1 MPELPEVETTRR
13 GIEPHLVGERIS
25 GVVIRQASL
34 RWQIPAILK
43 TCLKGQT
50 ILSVQRRGKYLLV
63 NCGNGHLLLHLGM
76 SGSLRVVLQSV
87 SAGKH
92 DHFDLLLDNGQCLR
106 LRDPRRFGA
115 VLWTTEEPLQH
126 SLLRDLGPEP
136 LADEFTAD
144 YLADRAKGRKL
155 AVKLFIMD
163 SKVVV
168 GVGNI
173 YANEALFRAGIHP
186 ACEAGSLSRSRWQR
200 LVEAIR
206 QVLEE
211 AILAGGTSMRDFT
224 NAEGS
229 PGYFALQ
236 LQVYGKPGQ
245 ECPQCGRAIQSL
257 RLGQRSTYF
266 CSRCQR

>member
-1 MPELPEVETTRR
+1 M
-13 GIEPHLVGERIS
+13 
-25 GVVIRQASL
+25 
-34 RWQIPAILK
+34 
-43 TCLKGQT
+43 
-50 ILSVQRRGKYLLV
+50 
-63 NCGNGHLLLHLGM
+63 
-76 SGSLRVVLQSV
+76 
-87 SAGKH
+87 
-92 DHFDLLLDNGQCLR
+92 
-106 LRDPRRFGA
+106 
-115 VLWTTEEPLQH
+115 QH